1 MKSGIRI
8 YQNIGFF
15 NIFENEGIF
24 SNLLLNGKKRLETT
38 LKKSLKPTMSWG
50 YEKYGGYGFGSNQ
63 RGVSGVAY
71 V

>member
-1 MKSGIRI
+1 MDDFYRNK
-8 YQNIGFF
+8 
-15 NIFENEGIF
+15 
-24 SNLLLNGKKRLETT
+24 T
-38 LKKSLKPTMSWG
+38 LKPTMSWG